1 MFRCLTLSA
10 IFCFFLFLT
19 LLLSI
24 LPSTNQ
30 NVTNVADG
38 HLETMTED
46 DTTPVEAA
54 AATAANESETEGNV
68 NQMETNQQDLI
79 AVEMSKDLFQ
89 DLLRDPTKF
98 SLNSNNNNGAL
109 TKPLNIHGNDA
120 KESWKQFQNSIVSS
134 FSLNL
139 TIFGVDG

>member
-30 NVTNVADG
+30 NVTADG
-38 HLETMTED
+38 RFETTKTEIES
-46 DTTPVEAA
+46 TPIEAA
-54 AATAANESETEGNV
+54 EATAANENV
-68 NQMETNQQDLI
+68 SQMETNQQDLI
-79 AVEMSKDLFQ
+79 VVERPKDLFQ

-98 SLNSNNNNGAL
+98 NYNSNNNNGAL
-109 TKPLNIHGNDA
+109 TKPLNIHGNNA
-120 KESWKQFQNSIVSS
+120 KESWKQFQNSIAS
-134 FSLNL
+134 FFLFLYLFSQ
-139 TIFGVDG
+139 G